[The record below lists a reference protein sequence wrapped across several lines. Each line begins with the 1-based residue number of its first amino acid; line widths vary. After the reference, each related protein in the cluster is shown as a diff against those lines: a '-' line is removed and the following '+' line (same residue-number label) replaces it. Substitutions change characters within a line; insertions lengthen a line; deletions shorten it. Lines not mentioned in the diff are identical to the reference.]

1 MGKKQRGF
9 SKICSETFCNVETK
23 NFFVS
28 NMSGN
33 KTKEDEEVIYHPFQP
48 LIHGVNYDVTSLL
61 NQTVALFDATG
72 TLRISHFT
80 KIWRKMNFG
89 LIFHGRQGFRELTE
103 FTEDLLKIVKSYT
116 LKHNKMGIRAAAIYL
131 WYTLYFKQPTRPK
144 VRLHVDKREYSDLNR
159 FMKQCRE
166 ERHWEIV
173 YCWSKLI
180 ADHAFVF
187 QASNKRLGLEFSGK
201 ASRTNLVSTKKPSKG
216 FDSFFNDSEY
226 KEVYESLQQ
235 THTKYSAMKKALT
248 GSSSGSGYAIYDTGL
263 SMISEDLPDKI
274 MKWTTTKINSSDQK
288 NMGGNFLKENGVS
301 IGQRRQQI
309 IQKSYEENAIE
320 DEADDNFETFS
331 PMKNSGKGKGRGKNR
346 KVSIPEIG
354 NPDGSQTL
362 ASLAK
367 SLAAVKEDPSLLIG
381 LDGVPPPKKGKGR
394 PKKDNDTKKKSP
406 KATKV
411 KKVKK
416 VKKAKVENSDDEF
429 LEF

>member
-1 MGKKQRGF
+1 MLHF
-9 SKICSETFCNVETK
+9 S
-23 NFFVS
+23 
-28 NMSGN
+28 
-33 KTKEDEEVIYHPFQP
+33 
-48 LIHGVNYDVTSLL
+48 
-61 NQTVALFDATG
+61 
-72 TLRISHFT
+72 
-80 KIWRKMNFG
+80 
-89 LIFHGRQGFRELTE
+89 
-103 FTEDLLKIVKSYT
+103 
-116 LKHNKMGIRAAAIYL
+116 
-131 WYTLYFKQPTRPK
+131 
-144 VRLHVDKREYSDLNR
+144 
-159 FMKQCRE
+159 
-166 ERHWEIV
+166 
-173 YCWSKLI
+173 

-201 ASRTNLVSTKKPSKG
+201 AGKTGNLVSAKKPKG

-226 KEVYESLQQ
+226 KEVFESIQQ

-248 GSSSGSGYAIYDTGL
+248 GSSGSGLAIYDPGL
-263 SMISEDLPDKI
+263 SMTSEDLPDKI
-274 MKWTTTKINSSDQK
+274 LKWTTAKINSSDQK
-288 NMGGNFLKENGVS
+288 NLGGNFLKENGVS

-320 DEADDNFETFS
+320 EEAEDNFETFS
-331 PMKNSGKGKGRGKNR
+331 PMKISGKGKGRGKNR

-394 PKKDNDTKKKSP
+394 PKKDTKKSP
-406 KATKV
+406 KAAKV

>member
-1 MGKKQRGF
+1 
-9 SKICSETFCNVETK
+9 
-23 NFFVS
+23 
-28 NMSGN
+28 MSGN
-33 KTKEDEEVIYHPFQP
+33 ESKEGEEVVYHPYQP

-61 NQTVALFDATG
+61 SQTVALFDETG

-144 VRLHVDKREYSDLNR
+144 VRLHVDKREYSDLNK
-159 FMKQCRE
+159 FLKQCRE

-201 ASRTNLVSTKKPSKG
+201 ASRTNLVSAKKPSKG

-248 GSSSGSGYAIYDTGL
+248 GSSGSGYAIYDTGL
-263 SMISEDLPDKI
+263 SMISDDLPDKI

-288 NMGGNFLKENGVS
+288 SMGGNFLKENGVS

-309 IQKSYEENAIE
+309 IQKSYEENAI
-320 DEADDNFETFS
+320 DEQIEDNFETTS
-331 PMKNSGKGKGRGKNR
+331 PMKISGKGKGRGKNR
-346 KVSIPEIG
+346 KESIQEIG
-354 NPDGSQTL
+354 SPDGSQTL

-381 LDGVPPPKKGKGR
+381 LDGGPTLKKGRGR
-394 PKKDNDTKKKSP
+394 PKKNDDNKKSP
-406 KATKV
+406 KTPKV

-416 VKKAKVENSDDEF
+416 VKKTKVENSDDEW
-429 LEF
+429 